1 MVKNGMKVWSLDNM
15 PVSTGIGMVVKIVN
29 RTYRIN
35 TEEITLRYML
45 CKAWILTT
53 KQTFA

>member
-15 PVSTGIGMVVKIVN
+15 PVSTGIGTVVKIVN